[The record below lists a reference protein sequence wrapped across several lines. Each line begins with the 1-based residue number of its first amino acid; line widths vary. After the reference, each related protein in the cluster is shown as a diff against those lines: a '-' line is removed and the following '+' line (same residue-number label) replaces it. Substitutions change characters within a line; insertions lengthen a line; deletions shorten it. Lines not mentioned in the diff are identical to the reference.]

1 MKRQPM
7 EWEKIA
13 EHHHMFHKGLISKI
27 VKKSYDSVKKKKKRK
42 KENPVKKMGRGT
54 EQTFFKRR
62 HRWPTGT

>member
-1 MKRQPM
+1 M

-54 EQTFFKRR
+54 E
-62 HRWPTGT
+62 